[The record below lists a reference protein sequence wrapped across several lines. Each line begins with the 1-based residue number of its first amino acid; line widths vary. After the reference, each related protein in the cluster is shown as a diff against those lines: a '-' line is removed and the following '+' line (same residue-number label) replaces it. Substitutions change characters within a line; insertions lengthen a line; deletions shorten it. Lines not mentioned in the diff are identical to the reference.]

1 MIEITPFSNHCYVN
15 DYVDTEGLVDVVELC
30 RAQDTTEVQISNR
43 GGWQSP
49 AFGIGANPKFDKV
62 IADIADLLH
71 PIYLDYGFD
80 RRPTI
85 SNYWFNINGRY
96 SYNLH
101 HTHPGSI
108 FSTVLYL
115 KVPTNSGSLKL
126 ARPDYQQNFF
136 QPDRITDKTLTTF
149 EIEPYVNLLVA
160 FPSNIPHY
168 VEQNISD
175 DEDHERISVA
185 FNFK

>member
-1 MIEITPFSNHCYVN
+1 MIEITPFSNYCYVN
-15 DYVDTEGLVDVVELC
+15 DYTDTDELVEVVKLLQ
-30 RAQDTTEVQISNR
+30 AQDTAKVQISNR

-49 AFGIGANPKFDKV
+49 TFGTGHNPRFDRV
-62 IADIADLLH
+62 IADITDLLQ

-80 RRPTI
+80 RKPTI
-85 SNYWFNINGRY
+85 SNYWFNINERY

-115 KVPTNSGSLKL
+115 KVPTDSGNLILS
-126 ARPDYQQNFF
+126 RPDYQQNFF
-136 QPDRITDKTLTTF
+136 QPDRVTDKTLTNF
-149 EIEPYVNLLVA
+149 VIEPYANLLVA

-168 VEQNISD
+168 VEQNLSK